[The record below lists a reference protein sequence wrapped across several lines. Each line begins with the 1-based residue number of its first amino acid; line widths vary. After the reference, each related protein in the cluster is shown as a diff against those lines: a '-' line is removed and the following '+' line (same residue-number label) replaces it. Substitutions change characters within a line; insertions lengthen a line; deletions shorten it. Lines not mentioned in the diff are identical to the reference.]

1 MPSHIHSLT
10 AKQIAKKLAGSLP
23 RSGNAIAAL
32 PNPSVIHQI
41 TDALL
46 DVILVRSGI
55 EQSFSED
62 AFATL
67 IETKLQSTS
76 RMLDQQIQIEQ
87 ELHATKQS
95 SHEIV
100 AKLLG
105 ELPVILDLTEGD
117 IGAAIAGD
125 PAARSPEYVRLSYPG
140 IFAITVYRIANA
152 ILSLGC
158 PLIARIMTEYAHE
171 KTGIDIHPGATIG
184 KRFFIDHGTGVVIG
198 ETSVI
203 GDDVAIYQGVTLGAQ
218 SFPRKPDGSFDLTK
232 KRHPTIGNRVKIYAD
247 AAILGKEK
255 VADGSIV
262 GSGTRLI
269 LKEDIPANT
278 VIIPEKQ
285 VMRMKTSGE
294 Q

>member
-1 MPSHIHSLT
+1 MHSRQ
-10 AKQIAKKLAGSLP
+10 ARSIARRLFESLSDNEEKTVP
-23 RSGNAIAAL
+23 AL
-32 PNPSVIHQI
+32 PNPSIIHEI

-46 DVILVRSGI
+46 DVILVRRGI
-55 EQSFSED
+55 EKPSSEEQ
-62 AFATL
+62 FTQL
-67 IETKLQSTS
+67 INRKLGVISAKLQAQIAIELS
-76 RMLDQQIQIEQ
+76 RGGRQGSADAIVTKIVD
-87 ELHATKQS
+87 ELSA
-95 SHEIV
+95 
-100 AKLLG
+100 
-105 ELPVILDLTEGD
+105 ILDLTEGD
-117 IGAAIAGD
+117 IGAAITGD
-125 PAARSPEYVRLSYPG
+125 PAARSRECVRLSYPG
-140 IFAITVYRIANA
+140 IFAITVYRIANV
-152 ILSLGC
+152 ILKLGC

-171 KTGIDIHPGATIG
+171 KTGIDIHPGATVG

-247 AAILGKEK
+247 AAILGSEK

-285 VMRMKTSGE
+285 EMRMKTSA
-294 Q
+294 

>member
-1 MPSHIHSLT
+1 MHSRQ
-10 AKQIAKKLAGSLP
+10 ARIIARKLVQSL
-23 RSGNAIAAL
+23 SNDQGTTIEAL
-32 PNPSVIHQI
+32 PNPTAIHDI

-46 DVILVRSGI
+46 DVILVRQGI
-55 EQSFSED
+55 EVPSSEEQFIQLINVKLGAIAAKLETQIAIELSHAGTQGSAD
-62 AFATL
+62 A
-67 IETKLQSTS
+67 IVTKLF
-76 RMLDQQIQIEQ
+76 D
-87 ELHATKQS
+87 
-95 SHEIV
+95 
-100 AKLLG
+100 
-105 ELPVILDLTEGD
+105 ELPAILDLTEGD

-125 PAARSPEYVRLSYPG
+125 PAARSPAYVRLSYPG
-140 IFAITVYRIANA
+140 IFAITVYRIAHV
-152 ILSLGC
+152 ILHLGC
-158 PLIARIMTEYAHE
+158 PLIARILTEYAHE

-285 VMRMKTSGE
+285 VMRMKTGK
-294 Q
+294 

>member
-1 MPSHIHSLT
+1 MHSSVSRT
-10 AKQIAKKLAGSLP
+10 IARTLSSSLP
-23 RSGNAIAAL
+23 KDQEEVICAL
-32 PNPSVIHQI
+32 PNPSVIHGV

-46 DVILVRSGI
+46 DVILVRRGI
-55 EQSFSED
+55 EKPLSQD
-62 AFATL
+62 AFAAL
-67 IETKLQSTS
+67 IETALASVS
-76 RMLDQQIQIEQ
+76 GMLEQQISIEL
-87 ELHATKQS
+87 ELHAAKQS

-100 AKLLG
+100 SKLFS
-105 ELPVILDLTEGD
+105 ELPAILDLTEGD

-140 IFAITVYRIANA
+140 IFAITVYRIAHTT
-152 ILSLGC
+152 LKLGC

-218 SFPRKPDGSFDLTK
+218 SFPRKTDGSFDLAK

-262 GSGTRLI
+262 GSGTRLV

-285 VMRMKTSGE
+285 VMRMKNVGK
-294 Q
+294 

>member
-1 MPSHIHSLT
+1 MHSEK
-10 AKQIAKKLAGSLP
+10 ASSIARKLFQSLSKDKGMSVP
-23 RSGNAIAAL
+23 AL
-32 PNPSVIHQI
+32 PNPKAIHEI

-46 DVILVRSGI
+46 DVILVRQGIEKPSSEEQFTQLINVKLGVIAAKFETQIAI
-55 EQSFSED
+55 EQSFAGAKGSTD
-62 AFATL
+62 AIL
-67 IETKLQSTS
+67 TKL
-76 RMLDQQIQIEQ
+76 LN
-87 ELHATKQS
+87 
-95 SHEIV
+95 
-100 AKLLG
+100 
-105 ELPVILDLTEGD
+105 ELPAILDLTEGD
-117 IGAAIAGD
+117 IGAAIDGD
-125 PAARSPEYVRLSYPG
+125 PAARSRECVRLSYPG
-140 IFAITVYRIANA
+140 IFAITVYRLAHV
-152 ILSLGC
+152 ILQSGC

-285 VMRMKTSGE
+285 VMRMKTSG
-294 Q
+294 